1 MGDESVLFKPFRM
14 GSHLLNNRIVLA
26 PLTRG
31 RATEKHIPTDIMSTH
46 YAQRADAGLLIA
58 EATGIS
64 RQGLGWYR
72 GPGIWNNEQVS
83 AWSKIVDNVHRHNG
97 IIYLQLWHMG
107 RQAHS
112 DVTGQPIVSAS
123 AIGLKGETTTNR
135 GRKKKFEVPKALTV
149 DEITQIVEDYGNTG
163 ENAMR
168 AGFDGVEIHAA
179 NGYLIDQFLQS

>member
-1 MGDESVLFKPFRM
+1 MGMADESVLFTSFQM
-14 GSHLLNNRIVLA
+14 GSHLLRNRVILA

-31 RATEKHIPTDIMSTH
+31 RATEKHIPTDIMSTY

-72 GPGIWNNEQVS
+72 APGIWNNEQIME
-83 AWSKIVDNVHRHNG
+83 WTKIVRNVHANNG

-112 DVTGQPIVSAS
+112 DITGQPTVSA
-123 AIGLKGETTTNR
+123 
-135 GRKKKFEVPKALTV
+135 
-149 DEITQIVEDYGNTG
+149 
-163 ENAMR
+163 
-168 AGFDGVEIHAA
+168 
-179 NGYLIDQFLQS
+179 